1 MHENN
6 CVQFPQESYS
16 TLHCLSL
23 LCLETLTSHAAEQ
36 PNIPLKVSKSLA
48 TDLLIVVWLHNLT
61 FYLKLSLHLLFPSPG
76 FLSKNLVL
84 LLVAYLKRGIS
95 WRYSREIVWNP

>member
-6 CVQFPQESYS
+6 CVQFPQRSYS

-23 LCLETLTSHAAEQ
+23 LCLETLASHAAEQ

-48 TDLLIVVWLHNLT
+48 TDLLIVV
-61 FYLKLSLHLLFPSPG
+61 
-76 FLSKNLVL
+76 
-84 LLVAYLKRGIS
+84 
-95 WRYSREIVWNP
+95 

>member
-6 CVQFPQESYS
+6 CVQFPQGSYS

-36 PNIPLKVSKSLA
+36 PNIPLKVSKSLG
-48 TDLLIVVWLHNLT
+48 TDLLIVV
-61 FYLKLSLHLLFPSPG
+61 
-76 FLSKNLVL
+76 
-84 LLVAYLKRGIS
+84 
-95 WRYSREIVWNP
+95 

>member
-6 CVQFPQESYS
+6 CVQFPKGSYR

-23 LCLETLTSHAAEQ
+23 LCLETSTSHAADQ

-48 TDLLIVVWLHNLT
+48 TDLLIVV
-61 FYLKLSLHLLFPSPG
+61 
-76 FLSKNLVL
+76 
-84 LLVAYLKRGIS
+84 
-95 WRYSREIVWNP
+95 

>member
-48 TDLLIVVWLHNLT
+48 TDLLIVV
-61 FYLKLSLHLLFPSPG
+61 
-76 FLSKNLVL
+76 
-84 LLVAYLKRGIS
+84 
-95 WRYSREIVWNP
+95 